1 MLKQGFFLFV
11 LIFVVVHTT
20 IEEKGRLKWSDHNE
34 KYDGVPDGLWEC
46 VEAHPIEPDVD
57 DLATSIEKVVFV
69 VKDEHLGLSLLVAV
83 GCLGTHHYFA
93 LVLQSLNRIEHGA
106 T

>member
-1 MLKQGFFLFV
+1 LLKQGFFLFV

-57 DLATSIEKVVFV
+57 DLTASVEKVVFV
-69 VKDEHLGLSLLVAV
+69 VKYEHLGFSVSPVSSLRA
-83 GCLGTHHYFA
+83 HHYFA

>member
-1 MLKQGFFLFV
+1 V
-11 LIFVVVHTT
+11 DAA
-20 IEEKGRLKWSDHNE
+20 IEEKGCLEWSYHNE
-34 KYDGVPDGLWEC
+34 KYDGVPDGLREC
-46 VEAHPIEPDVD
+46 VHTHPIEPDVD

-93 LVLQSLNRIEHGA
+93 LVLQSLHRVEHGA
-106 T
+106 TGAAEKDDH